1 VAASVN
7 QGVPLLKLA
16 PRDPVGKTLAEL
28 AETIETPAK
37 TGGWLRDIFR
47 G

>member
-16 PRDPVGKTLAEL
+16 PRDAVSRALAEL
-28 AETIETPAK
+28 AETIEAPAK
-37 TGGWLRDIFR
+37 PGGWLRDIFR
-47 G
+47 R